1 MKKIVIAVLAA
12 GVLAFSAFAD
22 GTKIKGLS
30 LSLPVSSKTW
40 NVDWFDDDDDDDYI
54 DVDSDSVSFDVN
66 YNSMSV
72 SSGEDWGFSFLFNVG
87 AGYTSTTLSCEKWP
101 VDYDLTGGNINLKF
115 GWGVA
120 PLCRENIILA
130 VHGFIAVDGSYV
142 EGTKLNTDYH
152 AVDLDFMI
160 GGDCFCVIPLSD
172 GFGLTLGLDIAANA
186 AGAGVLSYSTGD
198 DDDDSG
204 DAFTY
209 SGSGVTVTPRIGIC
223 WIK

>member
-1 MKKIVIAVLAA
+1 MKKLLIAAA
-12 GVLAFSAFAD
+12 ACCVMSVSAFAD

-30 LSLPVSSKTW
+30 FSLPVSSKTW
-40 NVDWFDDDDDDDYI
+40 NVDYFDAYDDDDYI
-54 DVDSDSVSFDVN
+54 DVESDSVSFDVN

-101 VDYDLTGGNINLKF
+101 VDVDLTGGNFNLKF

-142 EGTKLNTDYH
+142 EGTKLNTDFD
-152 AVDLDFMI
+152 AVDLDFII

-172 GFGLTLGLDIAANA
+172 GFGLTLGLDIGVNA
-186 AGAGVLSYSTGD
+186 AGAGVLGSSIGD
-198 DDDDSG
+198 DEDDSG

-209 SGSGVTVTPRIGIC
+209 RGSGVTVTPRLGIC

>member
-30 LSLPVSSKTW
+30 FSLPVSSKTW
-40 NVDWFDDDDDDDYI
+40 NVDWFDAYDDDDYI

-72 SSGEDWGFSFLFNVG
+72 SSGKDWGFSFLFNVG
-87 AGYTSTTLSCEKWP
+87 AGYTSTTLSSEKSS
-101 VDYDLTGGNINLKF
+101 VDLDLTGGNVNLKF

-120 PLCRENIILA
+120 PRCRENIIFA

-142 EGTKLNTDYH
+142 EGTKLNTDYN
-152 AVDLDFMI
+152 AVDIDFMI
-160 GGDCFCVIPLSD
+160 GGDCFCVIPLSK
-172 GFGLTLGLDIAANA
+172 GFGLTLGLDIGVNA
-186 AGAGVLSYSTGD
+186 AGAGVLRSSTGD

-204 DAFTY
+204 DTFTY
-209 SGSGVTVTPRIGIC
+209 SGSGVTVTPRLGIC

>member
-30 LSLPVSSKTW
+30 FSLPVSSKTW
-40 NVDWFDDDDDDDYI
+40 NVDSWDGWDDVVI
-54 DVDSDSVSFDVN
+54 DVESSSVAFDVN

-72 SSGEDWGFSFLFNVG
+72 SSGKDWGFSYLFNIG
-87 AGYTSTTLSCEKWP
+87 AGYNSTTLSYEKWSE
-101 VDYDLTGGNINLKF
+101 DIDLSGGNVNLKF

-120 PLCRENIILA
+120 PRCRENIIFA

-142 EGTKLNTDYH
+142 EGTKLDTDFN
-152 AVDLDFMI
+152 AVDIDFMI
-160 GGDCFCVIPLSD
+160 GGDCFCVIPLSK
-172 GFGLTLGLDIAANA
+172 GFGLTLGLDIGVNA
-186 AGAGVLSYSTGD
+186 AGAGVLRSSTGD

-204 DAFTY
+204 DTFTY
-209 SGSGVTVTPRIGIC
+209 SGSGVTVTPRLGIC